1 MKSVTQMS
9 LSTADSQV
17 RVRTTLQ
24 RSPSEHRSRH
34 PVSSYDDRSRA
45 AFVFAGGGSFGAIH
59 VGMLYSLATRG
70 IAADMV
76 VAQASAR

>member
-1 MKSVTQMS
+1 
-9 LSTADSQV
+9 
-17 RVRTTLQ
+17 
-24 RSPSEHRSRH
+24 
-34 PVSSYDDRSRA
+34 VSSYDDRSRA
-45 AFVFAGGGSFGAIH
+45 AFVFAGGVSFGAIH